1 MEYSNLIKS
10 KITKIF
16 LYTFIGRTTFAGI
29 NFVNMTLIARNLG
42 PSRFGIFSLLYAILS
57 IIVIIS
63 DFGMS
68 VSIVKFYSEFQSK
81 NEFDKIDDLL
91 KISFK
96 IRLIISLTI
105 CIIGLFLSYF
115 LSVYI
120 LKSEELI
127 YSMILVFI
135 AGIGLSFFDFFITYF
150 QSKQEFKKYII
161 YLNIYSSLIF
171 IFILVLIYLSIL
183 TVFTA
188 ILVYCIIPYLIFG
201 ITMLINRNKFSFH
214 KKTTLK
220 YRKIMRFNIYIIISN
235 ICSMFFNRIDL
246 FFLNSFLNPS
256 AVGIYSAAFQ
266 MAQIIALLTNS
277 ITFILLPKISE
288 LINLQTIKK
297 TFKMIIVFSS
307 LLYTITI
314 PIIIFSPFLIPL
326 ILTNIYSQSIT
337 IFQML
342 ILSFGMSFIINP
354 LSILLY
360 KIDKPKI
367 ITISVIVQLT
377 IILVGDPIFILFFQ
391 IYGVVYISLITHVFA
406 LLFITLYLYYNL
418 FKTHKI

>member
-1 MEYSNLIKS
+1 
-10 KITKIF
+10 
-16 LYTFIGRTTFAGI
+16 
-29 NFVNMTLIARNLG
+29 
-42 PSRFGIFSLLYAILS
+42 
-57 IIVIIS
+57 
-63 DFGMS
+63 
-68 VSIVKFYSEFQSK
+68 
-81 NEFDKIDDLL
+81 
-91 KISFK
+91 
-96 IRLIISLTI
+96 
-105 CIIGLFLSYF
+105 
-115 LSVYI
+115 
-120 LKSEELI
+120 
-127 YSMILVFI
+127 
-135 AGIGLSFFDFFITYF
+135 
-150 QSKQEFKKYII
+150 
-161 YLNIYSSLIF
+161 
-171 IFILVLIYLSIL
+171 
-183 TVFTA
+183 
-188 ILVYCIIPYLIFG
+188 
-201 ITMLINRNKFSFH
+201 
-214 KKTTLK
+214 
-220 YRKIMRFNIYIIISN
+220 
-235 ICSMFFNRIDL
+235 MFFNRIDL